1 MWGAPDIT
9 STAISTSG
17 LLVSIAGLFAVFIQV
32 RRARGAAE
40 AASRSARATRE
51 AVMQRVTEADLGA
64 MVSEMRAL
72 QDRLRAD
79 QREAALRSCQEIR
92 QGFAALRARPMTEIS
107 QKRQE
112 LLTGAMAALRRIREA
127 LEDPLAPT
135 ESVLDIASTNSEI
148 ENMIDFVVEWQENSL
163 FSETEAERHE

>member
-1 MWGAPDIT
+1 
-9 STAISTSG
+9 
-17 LLVSIAGLFAVFIQV
+17 
-32 RRARGAAE
+32 
-40 AASRSARATRE
+40 
-51 AVMQRVTEADLGA
+51 
-64 MVSEMRAL
+64 
-72 QDRLRAD
+72 
-79 QREAALRSCQEIR
+79 
-92 QGFAALRARPMTEIS
+92 MTEIS